1 MRKDGNEYLNEDYHK
16 TNGEDIQTADNVC
29 TNNLM
34 KRKGTLAAGLVVLF
48 LCIAILVFL
57 KQQETRF
64 QAPKARREAPL
75 AQAPGPTPPIEK
87 PLVTPA
93 PLEPLPAESNTG
105 PLDGKPQT
113 FVEKTAAQVNEK
125 TEKLAQAEKAPAKD
139 EKVVQD
145 PLAREALIF
154 VGLDEDAEMYWFAAI
169 QDSTLPASERQDLID
184 DLNEEGLPDP
194 KHPTMDDLP
203 LILSRLEIIKEIAPS
218 IPEGLDWQESY
229 DDLLNLAA
237 LATGGGKPVK

>member
-1 MRKDGNEYLNEDYHK
+1 
-16 TNGEDIQTADNVC
+16 
-29 TNNLM
+29 M

-48 LCIAILVFL
+48 LCIAILVFV
-57 KQQETRF
+57 KQQERKV
-64 QAPKARREAPL
+64 QAPEARREAPL
-75 AQAPGPTPPIEK
+75 AQAPDLTTPIEK

-93 PLEPLPAESNTG
+93 PWESLPVESNTG

-113 FVEKTAAQVNEK
+113 LVKKTAAQVNEK
-125 TEKLAQAEKAPAKD
+125 TEKPMPAQKAPAKD

-169 QDSTLPASERQDLID
+169 QDPTLPTSERQDLID

-218 IPEGLDWQESY
+218 VPEGLDWKESY

-237 LATGGGKPVK
+237 LATGGGKPVR